1 MNLSKH
7 TFGVSTLLVGAV
19 IILLTAATFF
29 LLTSEPDRSKVDM
42 MAFWALIVSEFVCT
56 IGIYLSVSQKLGAS
70 PIIMRVGIPTTLII
84 YFLLTL
90 LLFAVKDLFEEH
102 QNLFTVFHLF
112 VIAPTIII
120 VIFIS
125 AFAGRVQAVDSQTKA
140 AMAFMLETEKTLEA
154 LKNDAANAP
163 FSQQLQAAY
172 EAAKYADRVGKSSR
186 DEEIFGA
193 VEQLDRVLKG
203 PDDTKADS
211 VAEAVN
217 KIKFLIAQR
226 ATELAQA
233 KRGGF

>member
-29 LLTSEPDRSKVDM
+29 LLTSEPDRSKVDL

-102 QNLFTVFHLF
+102 QNLFTDLHLF
-112 VIAPTIII
+112 VI
-120 VIFIS
+120 V
-125 AFAGRVQAVDSQTKA
+125 V
-140 AMAFMLETEKTLEA
+140 
-154 LKNDAANAP
+154 
-163 FSQQLQAAY
+163 
-172 EAAKYADRVGKSSR
+172 
-186 DEEIFGA
+186 
-193 VEQLDRVLKG
+193 
-203 PDDTKADS
+203 
-211 VAEAVN
+211 
-217 KIKFLIAQR
+217 FL
-226 ATELAQA
+226 L
-233 KRGGF
+233 FF

>member
-102 QNLFTVFHLF
+102 QNLFTDLHLF
-112 VIAPTIII
+112 VIGPTIII

-140 AMAFMLETEKTLEA
+140 
-154 LKNDAANAP
+154 
-163 FSQQLQAAY
+163 
-172 EAAKYADRVGKSSR
+172 
-186 DEEIFGA
+186 
-193 VEQLDRVLKG
+193 
-203 PDDTKADS
+203 
-211 VAEAVN
+211 
-217 KIKFLIAQR
+217 
-226 ATELAQA
+226 
-233 KRGGF
+233 